1 MIVYGE
7 NSKQSTEKLL
17 ELLSNFGKLAKYKV
31 DIQKLIAFLHTSN
44 EQVEFE
50 IRNTLSLTL
59 TPKKTKHLGVNL
71 TNYVQDLRKNY
82 KLMKEMEELIK

>member
-59 TPKKTKHLGVNL
+59 TPKKTKYLGVNL

-82 KLMKEMEELIK
+82 KLMKEMKELTK